1 MPRMGSRLALLSP
14 PGPGWGNTGHTLR
27 TVLPSGG
34 SAPSDSQPLP
44 SCPLRLVHPG
54 QERSSTPGASSGGL
68 LAADVCAHGAPCR
81 LGPGRGQAR
90 GSVAGLVPQG
100 LTLDTPWE
108 LSPTLQPRETRSA
121 SAADPAR
128 IFKVPAVHP
137 PPTHTLY
144 ISRHVLRHR
153 ITYIPPGCELL
164 RKWCL
169 LVFLTQRLY

>member
-1 MPRMGSRLALLSP
+1 MYVPTGLPA
-14 PGPGWGNTGHTLR
+14 GWGQAGAR
-27 TVLPSGG
+27 
-34 SAPSDSQPLP
+34 
-44 SCPLRLVHPG
+44 
-54 QERSSTPGASSGGL
+54 PGAL
-68 LAADVCAHGAPCR
+68 WQDWFPRAALA
-81 LGPGRGQAR
+81 
-90 GSVAGLVPQG
+90 

-108 LSPTLQPRETRSA
+108 LSPTLQPRETRST